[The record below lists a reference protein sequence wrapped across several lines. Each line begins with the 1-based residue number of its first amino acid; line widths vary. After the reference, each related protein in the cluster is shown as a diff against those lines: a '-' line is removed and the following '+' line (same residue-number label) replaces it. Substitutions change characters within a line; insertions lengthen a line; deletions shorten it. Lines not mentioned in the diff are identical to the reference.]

1 MTTSQSNFLQ
11 VSTVL
16 FQTKKQGNDGLRVVS
31 GKCFAQIHLYLLS
44 IPFENSHCTKA
55 VISWLR

>member
-31 GKCFAQIHLYLLS
+31 SKCFA
-44 IPFENSHCTKA
+44 
-55 VISWLR
+55 

>member
-1 MTTSQSNFLQ
+1 MTTSQINILQ

-31 GKCFAQIHLYLLS
+31 SKCFA
-44 IPFENSHCTKA
+44 
-55 VISWLR
+55 